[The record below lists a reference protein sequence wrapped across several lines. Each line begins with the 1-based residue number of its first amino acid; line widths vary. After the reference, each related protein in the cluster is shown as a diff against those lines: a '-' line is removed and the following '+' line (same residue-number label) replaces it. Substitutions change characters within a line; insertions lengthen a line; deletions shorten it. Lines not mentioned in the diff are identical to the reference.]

1 MKIAIYCVTYHTYQ
15 ELDAY
20 LSNIEERLQ
29 GCTQIELSVNVCD
42 NTEGEILLINYQPKR
57 FTINVFGVHRNLG
70 YFGGIHYMMEKVN
83 PEDFDISIIS
93 NVDVAISDDFFLRLQ
108 KLPIR
113 QEIGWIAPCI
123 FSHREQIDKNPK
135 IIVRYNKRKLLL
147 LRMLFRFP
155 LFYNSYYRY
164 LHKGRKKVQNTQ
176 WQKKEVRK
184 IYAGHGSFIILT
196 KEYFK
201 RCGIIDYPCFLFCE
215 EIYLGE
221 QCKEQQL
228 DVVYEPSL
236 RIDDEE
242 HASTGSFKGKKYCQF
257 NYQALSYIIKK
268 YY

>member
-20 LSNIEERLQ
+20 LSNIEENLQ

-42 NTEGEILLINYQPKR
+42 NTEGEILPINYQPKR

-70 YFGGIHYMMEKVN
+70 YFGGIRYMMEKVN

-113 QEIGWIAPCI
+113 QE
-123 FSHREQIDKNPK
+123 
-135 IIVRYNKRKLLL
+135 
-147 LRMLFRFP
+147 
-155 LFYNSYYRY
+155 
-164 LHKGRKKVQNTQ
+164 
-176 WQKKEVRK
+176 
-184 IYAGHGSFIILT
+184 HGSFIILT

-201 RCGIIDYPCFLFCE
+201 RCGIINYPCFLFCE

-221 QCKEQQL
+221 QCKEHQL
-228 DVVYEPSL
+228 AVVYEPSL
-236 RIDDEE
+236 RIDDDE
-242 HASTGSFKGKKYCQF
+242 HASTGNFKGKKYCQF